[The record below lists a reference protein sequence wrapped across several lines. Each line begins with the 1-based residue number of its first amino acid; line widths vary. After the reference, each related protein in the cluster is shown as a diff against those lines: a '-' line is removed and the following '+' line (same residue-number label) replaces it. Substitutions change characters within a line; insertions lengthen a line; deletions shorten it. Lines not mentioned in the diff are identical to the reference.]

1 MKLLQTL
8 TVFVITVVTGGFACR
23 YVSACWCAHVCVRW
37 CMRKCVC
44 VSSEADV
51 RHID

>member
-8 TVFVITVVTGGFACR
+8 TAFVITVVTGGFVCR
-23 YVSACWCAHVCVRW
+23 YVSACWCAHMCVCW